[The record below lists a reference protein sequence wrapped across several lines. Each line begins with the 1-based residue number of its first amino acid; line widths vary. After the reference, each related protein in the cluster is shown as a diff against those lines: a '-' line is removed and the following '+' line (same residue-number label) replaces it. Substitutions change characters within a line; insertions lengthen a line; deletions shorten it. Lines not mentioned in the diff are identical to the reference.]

1 MIPGRAAFLYMPS
14 GPWYPVLHETKEQ
27 EGKRMIERTAII
39 GMGALGLLYGDQIAS
54 AKGPEL
60 STP

>member
-1 MIPGRAAFLYMPS
+1 
-14 GPWYPVLHETKEQ
+14 
-27 EGKRMIERTAII
+27 MIERTAII

>member
-1 MIPGRAAFLYMPS
+1 MFPGRVAFLYMSS
-14 GPWYPVLHETKEQ
+14 GPWYPVLQETEEQ
-27 EGKRMIERTAII
+27 EEKRMIEKTAIT

>member
-1 MIPGRAAFLYMPS
+1 MFS
-14 GPWYPVLHETKEQ
+14 CPWYPVLQETKEQ